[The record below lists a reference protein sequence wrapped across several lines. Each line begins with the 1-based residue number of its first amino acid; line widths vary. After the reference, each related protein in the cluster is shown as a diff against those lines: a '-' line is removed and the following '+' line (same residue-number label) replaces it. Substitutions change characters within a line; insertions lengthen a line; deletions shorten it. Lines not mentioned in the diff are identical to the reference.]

1 MEQPA
6 LLPSNK
12 AISIKISLSLFT
24 PTYFAV
30 AAFHSEFKPT
40 QTFTVMHEKFSP
52 PEVICFGIKAIIKN
66 DRNSTGEMGLF
77 PSNHF

>member
-6 LLPSNK
+6 LLLSNK

-30 AAFHSEFKPT
+30 AASHSEFKPT
-40 QTFTVMHEKFSP
+40 RTFTVMYEKFSP
-52 PEVICFGIKAIIKN
+52 KVIWFWNKAYNKK
-66 DRNSTGEMGLF
+66 
-77 PSNHF
+77 

>member
-6 LLPSNK
+6 LLPSNE

-40 QTFTVMHEKFSP
+40 RTFTVMHEKFSP
-52 PEVICFGIKAIIKN
+52 PEVIWFWNKGYNKK
-66 DRNSTGEMGLF
+66 
-77 PSNHF
+77 